1 MATLT
6 ASRASFQAIRKMRLW
21 AAEGYAALDFAERKG
36 TLVRPS
42 DQLLVGDLGLSDV
55 DLTKPAAIKEHVFGK
70 ILRVDRP
77 KLRAY
82 VEGIRLIKKHV
93 KKSPKNQQ
101 GGIIEME
108 GGIHISNLKVLEKYV
123 HVAAKK

>member
-1 MATLT
+1 MKTLKRIPPQRT
-6 ASRASFQAIRKMRLW
+6 FH
-21 AAEGYAALDFAERKG
+21 
-36 TLVRPS
+36 VRS
-42 DQLLVGDLGLSDV
+42 GDVVEVTSGHPRGK
-55 DLTKPAAIKEHVFGK
+55 TGK

-82 VEGIRLIKKHV
+82 VEGVRLIKKHV

>member
-1 MATLT
+1 MAV
-6 ASRASFQAIRKMRLW
+6 QRLRRNDTVIVI
-21 AAEGYAALDFAERKG
+21 AGRERGK
-36 TLVRPS
+36 T
-42 DQLLVGDLGLSDV
+42 
-55 DLTKPAAIKEHVFGK
+55 GK